1 MATTKAS
8 SVNVFQLC
16 LLTSHV
22 ALWWKGIFN
31 LLPLKVLFPG
41 LGFLYA
47 NLIWVFHFEKKDPF
61 LSLSLFCFLE
71 SEGVK
76 LKALKERINGGLQSR

>member
-1 MATTKAS
+1 MLKS
-8 SVNVFQLC
+8 KKFSKQ
-16 LLTSHV
+16 
-22 ALWWKGIFN
+22 N
-31 LLPLKVLFPG
+31 LRKKEQQVS
-41 LGFLYA
+41 